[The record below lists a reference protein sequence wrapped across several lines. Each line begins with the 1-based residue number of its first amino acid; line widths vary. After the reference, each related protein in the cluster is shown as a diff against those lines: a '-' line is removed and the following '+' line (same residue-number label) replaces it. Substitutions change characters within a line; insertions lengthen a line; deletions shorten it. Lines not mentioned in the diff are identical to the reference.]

1 MIVYDQ
7 DDLTFWYPS
16 LGRELHVLYRY
27 KSLNQTLVNPSNVQ
41 RMTGF
46 KLNWFVQNIDGETT
60 HNPENRSMKFHN
72 SELVS
77 MIELA
82 QSFRL
87 KGLSREEIRDEA
99 YKLKIKQFSGLCFN
113 GQLESEE
120 RSNIFDELLSLAEGE
135 EEYNLIDQDFK
146 TGFSI
151 FTTARLCDRI
161 KMKLNKFLLSL
172 FSIESPRTILKT
184 MVSLFES
191 VDIKDKSI
199 LRDLFLALD
208 SVFHMQYGK
217 VLLALASLEDLGRMV
232 DAGWPYFTPYI
243 EDLQMCLNQTSCTGL
258 QQVIQSIGKAL
269 NISTHL
275 WFYQTLE

>member
-1 MIVYDQ
+1 M
-7 DDLTFWYPS
+7 
-16 LGRELHVLYRY
+16 E
-27 KSLNQTLVNPSNVQ
+27 
-41 RMTGF
+41 
-46 KLNWFVQNIDGETT
+46 
-60 HNPENRSMKFHN
+60 FHN

-77 MIELA
+77 MVKMA

-87 KGLSREEIRDEA
+87 KGLSSEEIKDEA
-99 YKLKIKQFSGLCFN
+99 YKLKIKQFSGLCFD

-120 RSNIFDELLSLAEGE
+120 INNIFDELFSLTEGDGE
-135 EEYNLIDQDFK
+135 DTLNDQDIK

-151 FTTARLCDRI
+151 FTAARLCDRI

-199 LRDLFLALD
+199 LRDLFLAID

-217 VLLALASLEDLGRMV
+217 VLLAMASLEDLGRMV

-243 EDLQMCLNQTSCTGL
+243 EDVQMCLNQTRCTGL
-258 QQVIQSIGKAL
+258 QQVIESIGKTL
-269 NISTHL
+269 DMSTDL
-275 WFYQTLE
+275 WFYQSLELAE